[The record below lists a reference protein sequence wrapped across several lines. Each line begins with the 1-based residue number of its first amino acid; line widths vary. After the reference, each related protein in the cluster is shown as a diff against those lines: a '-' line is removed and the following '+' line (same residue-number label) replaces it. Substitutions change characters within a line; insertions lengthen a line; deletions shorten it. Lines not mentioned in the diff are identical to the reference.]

1 MFRRRHPVVQK
12 PSSKQQRIWFY
23 LVLPPFT
30 KKACLKIFFFR
41 GREISQ
47 RLYNIYSRACC
58 KAPRSWIS
66 CWFSAFPS
74 NPSREFMRFL
84 KKIKIVQIYITR
96 LAPNFFYTIKTFSVC
111 LKTVKKILRFLN
123 IFHRILI
130 FFYENRIWWEALYFG
145 NFDHSLTIPGVMW
158 GPTQNV
164 GPIGS
169 AVLTFIGY
177 KQTDRQVKYINRL
190 GRGTSS
196 LSKLRR
202 SGHTVKNY
210 LNFNYHILCTT
221 LIECMGGGKRT
232 RTTHPPPLCTV
243 LDNGYNGSIL
253 NMLFILN

>member
-1 MFRRRHPVVQK
+1 MQQILSKIKGNVQIVLILSCFVGDT
-12 PSSKQQRIWFY
+12 PSFKNPAQNNKESGFTWFY
-23 LVLPPFT
+23 RLLQ

-111 LKTVKKILRFLN
+111 LKTIKKILRFLN

-130 FFYENRIWWEALYFG
+130 FLWKSNLMGGTLFWKFWSCI
-145 NFDHSLTIPGVMW
+145 DHSW
-158 GPTQNV
+158 GYVRSYTKR
-164 GPIGS
+164 GPNRFSRVDVYWIQTNRQTS
-169 AVLTFIGY
+169 KVY
-177 KQTDRQVKYINRL
+177 K
-190 GRGTSS
+190 
-196 LSKLRR
+196 
-202 SGHTVKNY
+202 
-210 LNFNYHILCTT
+210 
-221 LIECMGGGKRT
+221 
-232 RTTHPPPLCTV
+232 
-243 LDNGYNGSIL
+243 
-253 NMLFILN
+253 

>member
-111 LKTVKKILRFLN
+111 LKTIKKILRFLN

-130 FFYENRIWWEALYFG
+130 FFMKIE
-145 NFDHSLTIPGVMW
+145 FDGRHFILEILIIHWPFLGLCE
-158 GPTQNV
+158 
-164 GPIGS
+164 
-169 AVLTFIGY
+169 VLHKTWAQSVQPCWRLLDTN
-177 KQTDRQVKYINRL
+177 KQTDK
-190 GRGTSS
+190 
-196 LSKLRR
+196 
-202 SGHTVKNY
+202 
-210 LNFNYHILCTT
+210 
-221 LIECMGGGKRT
+221 
-232 RTTHPPPLCTV
+232 
-243 LDNGYNGSIL
+243 
-253 NMLFILN
+253 